1 MIETMRETWMRSD
14 EKDVTASFQKK
25 EDTMMATIWNR
36 CHPLIC
42 LHENSNEED
51 MR

>member
-1 MIETMRETWMRSD
+1 MRSD

-36 CHPLIC
+36 CYPLIC